1 MSQFGS
7 LTALGQGPGVQP
19 GQRSGARLA
28 PAPAVGDG
36 PLPSNSTDVE
46 TRYERLAKRF
56 EIPVLVAALLV
67 VPVIVIEESRV
78 GEPWDTIAAVVN
90 WGIWLVFLAE
100 LVTLLAVAED
110 RWRWLR
116 QHPLEVVV
124 VVLTPPFLPAS
135 LQSLRVL
142 RLLRLV
148 RLLRL
153 AQIVR
158 RVFTFEGVRYA
169 ALLALMT
176 AVGGGTAFASVEK
189 EPSAWDGIWWAAT
202 TMTTVGYGDVIPQT
216 DTGRV
221 LGLVVMVV
229 GIGFGTLVIGAVSQR
244 FFETESRVE
253 IAEEIEDA
261 EGELLREMRAIQAR
275 LRDLEALV
283 QARRST

>member
-1 MSQFGS
+1 MGSARAFGS
-7 LTALGQGPGVQP
+7 P
-19 GQRSGARLA
+19 
-28 PAPAVGDG
+28 PAPSVGDRA
-36 PLPSNSTDVE
+36 LLSNTTGVE
-46 TRYERLAKRF
+46 TRSERLAKRF
-56 EIPVLVAALLV
+56 EIPVLVAAVLV
-67 VPVIVIEESRV
+67 VPVIFIEESPV
-78 GEPWDTIAAVVN
+78 GEPWDTIAVVVN
-90 WGIWLVFLAE
+90 WMIWLVFLAE
-100 LVTLLAVAED
+100 LVTLLVVAEN

-244 FFETESRVE
+244 FFETESRKEIVSDIENVE
-253 IAEEIEDA
+253 VDVVREI
-261 EGELLREMRAIQAR
+261 RAMATR
-275 LRDLEALV
+275 LADLEAAV
-283 QARRST
+283 ARRTPPSA

>member
-1 MSQFGS
+1 
-7 LTALGQGPGVQP
+7 
-19 GQRSGARLA
+19 
-28 PAPAVGDG
+28 
-36 PLPSNSTDVE
+36 LPSNT
-46 TRYERLAKRF
+46 TRVKTSSERLAKRF
-56 EIPVLVAALLV
+56 EIPVLLAALLV
-67 VPVIVIEESRV
+67 VPVIVIEESPV
-78 GEPWDTIAAVVN
+78 GEPWDTIATVVN
-90 WGIWLVFLAE
+90 WMIWLVFLAE
-100 LVTLLAVAED
+100 LVTLLVVAEN

-169 ALLALMT
+169 ALLALMA

-202 TMTTVGYGDVIPQT
+202 TMTTVGYGDITPQT
-216 DTGRV
+216 DTGRI

-244 FFETESRVE
+244 FFETESRPQIV
-253 IAEEIEDA
+253 EEIEDA
-261 EGELLREMRAIQAR
+261 DAELVREIRAIAAR
-275 LRDLEALV
+275 LLELETIV
-283 QARRST
+283 QARRTGTNP